1 MNNKN
6 NKLMDIKMIMRI
18 FVKIN
23 KIMNIKINFR
33 IKIRINIRTK
43 VIKIMDIKIMNIK
56 IKMKTIIN
64 NKIVF
69 K

>member
-18 FVKIN
+18 LVKIN
-23 KIMNIKINFR
+23 KIMNIKINF
-33 IKIRINIRTK
+33 KINIRTK

-56 IKMKTIIN
+56 IKMIIN
-64 NKIVF
+64 NKIF
-69 K
+69 LK